1 MKSNFVLILFSMM
14 IFSCSEKKEEITV
27 EDEMKATEINDTSSS
42 KNISLIDTTF
52 TNQDSIDFV
61 TYQKIDSKL
70 PFEKKVELFLE
81 KYKLLYTE
89 VKNDKSIIPERYENN
104 YAKKIALKKKTTI
117 NYGKVENV
125 YPVAQLWFYQY
136 KDSATCRN
144 VINNW
149 LQCYGFDCTPV
160 EFMVDLPAIKT
171 TPSLAIFNEK
181 EIIFLQYQ
189 CEHIENN
196 WEEIRSEL
204 LEIFPQSGSYYLL
217 SLDKCGRALKW
228 KNYVRVDGST
238 VIYQ

>member
-1 MKSNFVLILFSMM
+1 MRITFIYIFISVLF
-14 IFSCSEKKEEITV
+14 FSCSEKKEQVTV
-27 EDEMKATEINDTSSS
+27 EDEMKATEINDTTSSS
-42 KNISLIDTTF
+42 RISEIDTAF

-61 TYQKIDSKL
+61 TFQKIDRKL
-70 PFEKKVELFLE
+70 PFPKKVDLFLE
-81 KYKLLYTE
+81 KYQLLYTE

-104 YAKKIALKKKTTI
+104 YAKKIALKKKTSV

-136 KDSATCRN
+136 KDSAACRN

-149 LQCYGFDCTPV
+149 LQCYGFDCTSV

-196 WEEIRSEL
+196 WENFRKEIINTFGQDSF
-204 LEIFPQSGSYYLL
+204 IQL
-217 SLDKCGRALKW
+217 SLDKCGKKLIW
-228 KNYVRVDGST
+228 KESK
-238 VIYQ
+238 